1 MISLDVLSERKE
13 IIQDVIDRLLNNP
26 EYKDELVRFNSNHP
40 LNIQVRK
47 GLRTIQK

>member
-1 MISLDVLSERKE
+1 MISLDILSERKE
-13 IIQDVIDRLLNNP
+13 IVQDVIDRLLNNP
-26 EYKDELVRFNSNHP
+26 EYKDELVRFNNNHP

>member
-1 MISLDVLSERKE
+1 MISLDILSERKE
-13 IIQDVIDRLLNNP
+13 IIQDVIDRLLSNP
-26 EYKDELVRFNSNHP
+26 EYKDELVKFNNNHP

>member
-1 MISLDVLSERKE
+1 MSSLETLYERKE

-26 EYKDELVRFNSNHP
+26 EYKDELVRFNNNHP